1 MANSHPPQ
9 PRDPQPC
16 DSQSSHG
23 RSPVDAARQ
32 PAAADAI
39 EPEQLGDE
47 PNSIPSVAASVVGS
61 LPVAIALVDAT
72 GTYQAASQRWA
83 EALHLA
89 TIPQSGD
96 QLAETLPT
104 MAALW
109 RPAIILASH
118 GQRVQ
123 SDQAHWLDRGNK
135 QGEWLEWEVAP
146 WAGLPTGWVAISVQV
161 VTERLTIEQAWKQ
174 LFLQAGTC
182 LCTID
187 PQGHFQFLNDTWDS
201 VVGWREEAIGRP
213 FTDYVHPDDR
223 ARTLAEWHFSPHGT
237 PMRVLENRY
246 RRKDGTYRWFRWHFF
261 WDTQQHVSYA
271 IAHDITERR
280 VLRLAQ
286 EQADTALRDNNERF
300 RTMVAN
306 VPGVIYRCLGNRER
320 SVLFASEAIETLTGY
335 RAESFVQYR
344 SRTLQELTHPDDRE
358 AIWAEIQN
366 AIGQQRP
373 YRLEYR
379 LAHANGEL
387 RWVAEQGQPTFNHE
401 HQVMWLDGV
410 IFDVTDRKA
419 TEQALKASKNRW
431 LSLVQRIPVAI
442 VEWQLDGRIL
452 TWNAAATELFG
463 YSFDEMLGHPFD
475 RLLPDSERPKVYGVV
490 ADLLAG
496 RGGLTCQNYNQT
508 RDGRL
513 ILCEWQN
520 TPLRND
526 KGDITA
532 CLSIATDITTR
543 ILAENR
549 LRQSEERYRCLV
561 EAISQVIWNTDADGA
576 VKEPMPHWGAFTGQ
590 SFENYQGSGWLE
602 AIHPDDR
609 AHTATA
615 WQAAFTAKRPYKT
628 EHRVRRFDGEYRHM
642 VVRGVPVLEADGTVR
657 EWMGVD
663 TDITERKEAE
673 NRLIEQERTLR
684 TLIDAAPILIW
695 LTDVNGRVRLAN
707 ETLCQT
713 FGVQEPTLLAADH
726 YQDVLGADTCQAC
739 LQSDALCLERG
750 HTIQVEEC
758 FPSLTGELRDFDVIK
773 TPLRDRSGVITG
785 LLLVALDTTD
795 RKRIEREQKRLLSI
809 LEATTDFVGITDVQG
824 NLTYVNP
831 AGCAMLG
838 YDPLDLG
845 QLNMAQVWHSSERD
859 RLAEQL
865 ATLLRQGVWQG
876 EGTFCDRAG
885 QPIPV
890 SQVALVH
897 YGREGEIEYLSN
909 VARNIASIKQVEQE
923 LRDSKLCLQRQVE
936 RERLINT
943 LSTEIRKNLHGSKQA
958 VIQFALE
965 EIRMAL
971 GIDRATFSLYDEPS
985 ADETM
990 GTASGSWTVLAE
1002 AKAPELSSITGVYQ
1016 ESWFGDALSG
1026 LTQMEVLQLDDA
1038 DQLSESAEKAIFQQ
1052 LQIRSMLVVPVRI
1065 YGSRIAIIA
1074 CIQTCQPHA
1083 WQGDEIALVQAVV
1096 NQVAIA
1102 KNQADLFERTETAA
1116 AEAHAKAIALG
1127 QALQELQLT
1136 QAKLVQQEK
1145 MSSLGQLV
1153 AGVAHEINNPVNF
1166 IYGNLAHADDYSK
1179 DLLKL
1184 VDLYRR
1190 SYTQPNA
1197 AIEDLIEDID
1207 LDFLIVDLPKM
1218 LDSMKLGA
1226 ERIKEIVQ
1234 SLRIF
1239 SRMDEAEMKVVN
1251 IHEGIDSTLT
1261 ILNGRMKPKNSR
1273 LGIEIIREY
1282 GDLPQVEC
1290 YAGQLNQVFM
1300 NILSNAIDTLEERDQ
1315 QRSIAEMKANPSQ
1328 IRIATERRSGDRAA
1342 IRISDNGLGIPAEV
1356 QQRLFDPFY
1365 TTKPVGKGTGLGL
1378 SISYQ
1383 IITEKHGGTLT
1394 CTSAPGAGSTFEIV
1408 IPLWQPEAPS

>member
-1 MANSHPPQ
+1 MANPHPPQPSDPQ
-9 PRDPQPC
+9 PRDPHA
-16 DSQSSHG
+16 SNG
-23 RSPVDAARQ
+23 RSPVDAAGQ
-32 PAAADAI
+32 PFAAAHGSG
-39 EPEQLGDE
+39 LGLD
-47 PNSIPSVAASVVGS
+47 SIASVATSMVGS

-89 TIPQSGD
+89 TVPQAGD
-96 QLAETLPT
+96 SLAATVPML
-104 MAALW
+104 AALW
-109 RPAIILASH
+109 RPAIVLASH
-118 GQRVQ
+118 GQRVK
-123 SDQAHWLDRGNK
+123 SDQAQWLDLGNA

-146 WAGLPTGWVAISVQV
+146 WDGLPTGWVAISLQV
-161 VTERLTIEQAWKQ
+161 VTERLTTEQAWKQ

-223 ARTLAEWHFSPHGT
+223 SRTLAEWHFSPHGT
-237 PMRVLENRY
+237 PTRVLENRY

-261 WDTQQHVSYA
+261 WDTQADVSYA

-306 VPGVIYRCLGNRER
+306 VPGVIYRCLGDRDR

-344 SRTLQELTHPDDRE
+344 NRTLQELTHPDDRE
-358 AIWAEIQN
+358 AIWVEIQS
-366 AIGQQRP
+366 AIQQQRP
-373 YRLEYR
+373 YHLEYR

-387 RWVAEQGQPTFNHE
+387 RWVAEQGQPAFNHD
-401 HQVMWLDGV
+401 HQLMWLDGV

-419 TEQALKASKNRW
+419 TEQALHASKNRW

-442 VEWQLDGRIL
+442 VEWRLDGRVL

-463 YSFDEMLGHPFD
+463 YTFEDMVGQPFD
-475 RLLPDSERPKVYGVV
+475 RILPDNERPKVYGVV

-526 KGDITA
+526 EGDVIA
-532 CLSIATDITTR
+532 CLSIATDITAR
-543 ILAENR
+543 IFAENR

-561 EAISQVIWNTDADGA
+561 EAISQVIWNTDANGA
-576 VKEPMPHWGAFTGQ
+576 VKEPMPYWGAFTGQ
-590 SFENYQGSGWLE
+590 SFEDYREQGWLE

-609 AHTATA
+609 AHTATT
-615 WQAAFTAKRPYKT
+615 WQAAFAAKRPYKT
-628 EHRVRRFDGEYRHM
+628 EHRVRRFDGEYRYM
-642 VVRGVPVLEADGTVR
+642 VVRGVPVLEANGSVR

-684 TLIDAAPILIW
+684 TIIDAAPILIW

-713 FGVQEPTLLAADH
+713 FGVQESTLLAADH
-726 YQDVLGADTCQAC
+726 YQDVLGVDTCQTC

-750 HTIQVEEC
+750 HTIQVEER
-758 FPSLTGELRDFDVIK
+758 FPSPTGEIRDFDVIK
-773 TPLRDRSGVITG
+773 TPLRDRAGGITG
-785 LLLVALDTTD
+785 LLLVAIDTTD

-809 LEATTDFVGITDVQG
+809 LEATTDFVGMTDVNG

-838 YDPLDLG
+838 YDPQDIR
-845 QLNMAQVWHSSERD
+845 QLNMAQVLHSSEHGWM
-859 RLAEQL
+859 AEQL
-865 ATLLRQGVWQG
+865 TTLLKQGVWQG

-885 QPIPV
+885 NPIPV

-897 YGREGEIEYLSN
+897 YGRDGEIEYLSN
-909 VARNIASIKQVEQE
+909 VARNITGIKRVEQE

-958 VIQFALE
+958 VVQFALE

-971 GIDRATFSLYDEPS
+971 GVDRATFSLYDEPTT
-985 ADETM
+985 DPVTGVQD
-990 GTASGSWTVLAE
+990 GTWTVLAE
-1002 AKAPELSSITGVYQ
+1002 AKAPELVSIAGAYP
-1016 ESWFGDALSG
+1016 ESWFGNVLSC
-1026 LTQMEVLQLDDA
+1026 LNRMEILQLDDVN
-1038 DQLSESAEKAIFQQ
+1038 QLSDPAEQAIFHQ

-1065 YGSRIAIIA
+1065 YGSRIAA
-1074 CIQTCQPHA
+1074 VSCIQPTEPHPWHA
-1083 WQGDEIALVQAVV
+1083 DEIALVQAVG

-1102 KNQADLFERTETAA
+1102 KNQADLFERTEASA
-1116 AEAHAKAIALG
+1116 AEAHAKAIALEH
-1127 QALQELQLT
+1127 ALQELQLT

-1184 VDLYRR
+1184 VRLYRQTHPQ
-1190 SYTQPNA
+1190 SNPEV
-1197 AIEDLIEDID
+1197 EDLIDEID
-1207 LDFLIVDLPKM
+1207 LDFLIEDLPKM

-1394 CTSAPGAGSTFEIV
+1394 CTSAPGEGSTFEIV